1 MKIIKSVTE
10 DNNIIHTLS
19 IDKSSLRSGTE
30 DKISAEKNLF
40 TFHTH
45 PFQAYL
51 KYKVAHGI
59 PSVSDYIATYTLI
72 VHYKCVVH
80 FISSLEGLYTI
91 SINPESRLL
100 SLSPD
105 KMQDFIKDNLDQP
118 SETFNLN
125 EYIDRV
131 NSFGL
136 FVLQLTPWEKL
147 YTAKIKINFFKSG
160 SRNNCAIN
168 LIY

>member
-1 MKIIKSVTE
+1 
-10 DNNIIHTLS
+10 
-19 IDKSSLRSGTE
+19 
-30 DKISAEKNLF
+30 
-40 TFHTH
+40 
-45 PFQAYL
+45 
-51 KYKVAHGI
+51 
-59 PSVSDYIATYTLI
+59 
-72 VHYKCVVH
+72 
-80 FISSLEGLYTI
+80 
-91 SINPESRLL
+91 
-100 SLSPD
+100 
-105 KMQDFIKDNLDQP
+105 MQDFIKDNLDQP